1 LFAFRPE
8 LLAHDLHP
16 DYGSTRYAAEHHGV
30 IPLLAVQHHHAH
42 IASGMAEHGLDEPVI
57 GVAFDGTGYGT
68 DGAVWGGEFLTGDY
82 RAFRRAAHLRYVP
95 MPGGEQAIRE
105 PWRMAVA
112 HLVDADADADSRFW
126 PDRIP
131 EPAMLAVRQ
140 QIERRFNAPMT
151 SSMGRLFDA
160 VATLAGGRHRVRFEG
175 QAAMEL
181 EALASDAPADG
192 LYPFLILP
200 GPSFVIDTRPLI
212 VGVAEDVR
220 KGCAAAVIGRRF
232 HSTLV
237 EVVAQVCARL
247 AETSGLTTVVLSGGV
262 FMNALLTAE
271 TVARL
276 TRDGF
281 RVYRP
286 QRVPPN
292 DGGLCL
298 GQLAVAAAWQESGLV
313 SL

>member
-1 LFAFRPE
+1 
-8 LLAHDLHP
+8 
-16 DYGSTRYAAEHHGV
+16 
-30 IPLLAVQHHHAH
+30 
-42 IASGMAEHGLDEPVI
+42 
-57 GVAFDGTGYGT
+57 
-68 DGAVWGGEFLTGDY
+68 
-82 RAFRRAAHLRYVP
+82 

-112 HLVDADADADSRFW
+112 HLADASADSGSLR
-126 PDRIP
+126 DRIP
-131 EPAMLAVRQ
+131 EPAILAVHR

-160 VATLAGGRHRVRFEG
+160 VATLAGGRPRVCFEG

-200 GPSFVIDTRPLI
+200 GASLVIDTRPLI

-220 KGCAAAVIGRRF
+220 DGCTAAAIGRRF

-237 EVVAQVCARL
+237 EVVARVCSQL
-247 AETSGLTTVVLSGGV
+247 AEASGLSTVVLSGGV

-281 RVYRP
+281 RVYRHR
-286 QRVPPN
+286 RVPPN

-313 SL
+313 PG